1 MVEARELGSLFIRIY
16 RIPSKGLQVME
27 KPSGG

>member
-16 RIPSKGLQVME
+16 RIPSEGLQVVE